1 MVRLVKNW
9 RYGVWTMVLA
19 CLLSCKHTDESKTSG
34 GSSTSQGSTTPK
46 ALWSKKATSDPRA
59 KQTAEKKAA
68 ARKAE
73 EKKAADKKAEEQ
85 KKEQA
90 KATASSVST
99 NPAHD
104 AELRAIVDL
113 ARRNEWSEAEARAE
127 ALYNQDAKDTAV
139 QRVYN
144 WVKTEGPKHREKAL
158 EDKIRD
164 VAAQD
169 TRFNPTLES
178 ILTDTKNQGLPPRS
192 DLRDAIDKIKS
203 APYIPETF
211 GKTIQ
216 NKETLTSLR
225 DSRGKMSVLLDKKI
239 DVRLD
244 NVTLEQIIFN
254 IGQAEGINF
263 IADKSLPAFQQ
274 KLSINAKEMRLGEF
288 LQYVERNLGVA
299 FQVGNGLIWITDGKD
314 PSKNLL
320 QTRVFQLR
328 KGIIMPAQFGAT
340 TASKTIVTS
349 GNTRTTTDVSTF
361 ENFVADGAPDNSGLE
376 TAIRNFYTGE
386 YLINYERNTIIAQG
400 SEEQLRLLERI
411 IETFDHAV
419 QQVLIEAR
427 FITVTEGT
435 FLKLGVAWETGK
447 NSFTSRS
454 ATDYTGL
461 GGNDTSLGLEESW
474 YGVLGRKS
482 LSATL
487 TAIDQSGESETL
499 SAPRVTLINNLPAT
513 IRDGQVQYYYE
524 EYKVE
529 RSASQ
534 YASSSAVVPNGKPS
548 SLVSGISLNV
558 LASIGNDGKSILLAL
573 KPEVTEDVEMVT
585 FATISDRDEN
595 GKVTS
600 TFDIKLP
607 QIRKQSLATRVT
619 VKSGQTVAMG
629 GVIQRQQTT
638 FVEAVPVLGKLPLI
652 GAAFRRRTELDL
664 PRYLLVFVTATILS
678 ENGEFIIPPEEN

>member
-1 MVRLVKNW
+1 M
-9 RYGVWTMVLA
+9 
-19 CLLSCKHTDESKTSG
+19 
-34 GSSTSQGSTTPK
+34 
-46 ALWSKKATSDPRA
+46 WSKKTDTDPRA
-59 KQTAEKKAA
+59 KATAAKKE
-68 ARKAE
+68 E
-73 EKKAADKKAEEQ
+73 EKKTEAKKAE
-85 KKEQA
+85 KT
-90 KATASSVST
+90 KAEATSVSV
-99 NPAHD
+99 NPAYD
-104 AELRAIVDL
+104 GELREIVDL
-113 ARRNEWSEAEARAE
+113 ARRNQWEEAESRAAGLY
-127 ALYNQDAKDTAV
+127 ALDPKDSAV

-169 TRFNPTLES
+169 TRFNPTLKS
-178 ILTDTKNQGLPPRS
+178 ILTDKKTQGLPPRS

-216 NKETLTSLR
+216 SKGNAEEFQPNK
-225 DSRGKMSVLLDKKI
+225 GKMSALLDREI
-239 DVRLD
+239 EVHLD
-244 NVTLEQIIFN
+244 NVTLEQLIFN

-263 IADKSLPAFQQ
+263 VADKALPAFQQ
-274 KLSINAKEMRLGEF
+274 KISVNAKAMRLSEF
-288 LQYVERNLGVA
+288 LNYVERNLGVQ
-299 FQVGNGLIWITDGKD
+299 FQIGDGLIAITDGKD
-314 PSKNLL
+314 PTKTVL
-320 QTRVFQLR
+320 QTRIFHLR
-328 KGIIMPAQFGAT
+328 KGFILPAQFGAT
-340 TASKTIVTS
+340 DGNKTVVTT
-349 GNTRTTTDVSTF
+349 GNVKTTTDVQSF
-361 ENFVADGAPDNSGLE
+361 ENFVPDGAPQVSGLE
-376 TAIRNFYTGE
+376 TAIRNFFTGE
-386 YLINYERNTIIAQG
+386 YQINYERNSIIAQG
-400 SEEQLRLLERI
+400 TEEQLRLLERI
-411 IETFDHAV
+411 IATFDRSV

-427 FITVTEGT
+427 FIIVSEGT

-447 NSFTSRS
+447 NAFASRS
-454 ATDYTGL
+454 AQDFTGL
-461 GGNDTSLGLEESW
+461 GGSDTSLGLEETW
-474 YGVLGRKS
+474 YGVLGRES

-499 SAPRVTLINNLPAT
+499 SAPRVTLVNNLPAT
-513 IRDGQVQYYYE
+513 IRDGKIQYYYE

-534 YASSSAVVPNGKPS
+534 YASSSAVVPSGKPS

-558 LASIGNDGKSILLAL
+558 LASIGNDGKNILLAL
-573 KPEVTEDVEMVT
+573 KPEVTEDVQMVT

-595 GKVTS
+595 GKVAS
-600 TFDIKLP
+600 SFDIKLP
-607 QIRKQSLATRVT
+607 EIRKQSLSTRVT

-678 ENGEFIIPPEEN
+678 ENGEFVTPPDEN